1 MKQFKDITLLYVEDD
16 LNIRNNYCYVFK
28 QMFQDVHEASGF
40 EEALLLYK
48 NFEIDILIVDINL
61 NSSKSGIDLIKKIRL
76 QDLNSKIIITSAYS
90 TIENLLEVS
99 SLNLSDFL
107 VKPVEEKSLY
117 EALENALQSINTI
130 KIINYN
136 IITLDKNL
144 VWDFNKKELI
154 KDGVTINLTKT
165 EKDILNVI
173 LLNPSIELTYDNIIN
188 DIWDYDDKNHIE
200 TLRTLVSNIRK
211 KLPKNTIKTLYNIG
225 YRYK

>member
-136 IITLDKNL
+136 IITLDKNFL
-144 VWDFNKKELI
+144 WDFNKKELI

>member
-16 LNIRNNYCYVFK
+16 LNIRKNYCYVFQK
-28 QMFQDVHEASGF
+28 MFQNVYEASSF
-40 EEALLLYK
+40 EEAFLLYK
-48 NFEIDILIVDINL
+48 KFEIDILIVDINL
-61 NSSKSGIDLIKKIRL
+61 NGSKSGIDLIKQIRL
-76 QDLNSKIIITSAYS
+76 QDLNSKIIIISAYS
-90 TIENLLEVS
+90 TIENLLQVS
-99 SLNLSDFL
+99 SLNLSGFL

-117 EALENALQSINTI
+117 EALENALQAINTI
-130 KIINYN
+130 KIINCN

-144 VWDFNKKELI
+144 LWDFNKKELI

-165 EKDILNVI
+165 EKDILNII
-173 LLNPSIELTYDNIIN
+173 LSNPSIELTYDSIIN
-188 DIWDYDDKNHIE
+188 EIWDYDDKNHIE

>member
-99 SLNLSDFL
+99 SLNLSNFL

-136 IITLDKNL
+136 IITLDKNFL
-144 VWDFNKKELI
+144 WDFNKKELI

>member
-16 LNIRNNYCYVFK
+16 LNIRKNYCYVFQK
-28 QMFQDVHEASGF
+28 MFQNVYEASSF
-40 EEALLLYK
+40 EEAFLLYK
-48 NFEIDILIVDINL
+48 KFEIDILIVDINL
-61 NSSKSGIDLIKKIRL
+61 NGSKSGIDLIKQIRL
-76 QDLNSKIIITSAYS
+76 QDLNSKIIIISAYS
-90 TIENLLEVS
+90 TIENLLQVS
-99 SLNLSDFL
+99 SLNLSGFL

-117 EALENALQSINTI
+117 EALENALQAINTI
-130 KIINYN
+130 KIINCN

-144 VWDFNKKELI
+144 LWDFNKKELI

-173 LLNPSIELTYDNIIN
+173 LSNPSIELTYDSIIN
-188 DIWDYDDKNHIE
+188 EIWDYDDKNHIE

-211 KLPKNTIKTLYNIG
+211 KLPKNTIKTLYNIS